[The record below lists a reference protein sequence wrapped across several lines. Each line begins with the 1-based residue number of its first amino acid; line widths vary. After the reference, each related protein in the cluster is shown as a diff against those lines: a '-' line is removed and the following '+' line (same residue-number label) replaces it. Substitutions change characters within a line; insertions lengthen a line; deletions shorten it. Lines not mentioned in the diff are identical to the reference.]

1 MNLFFSNFSQ
11 TDNEIV
17 VNEND
22 SRHILKSYRKG
33 IGDILNFT
41 NGNGLLAECKII
53 EKGKKI
59 KVKIVKISKS
69 KANKVSIHIAIS
81 PLKNPSRFEWFVEKA
96 TEIGIKEI
104 TPIITKYSEKK
115 KVNHERLERI
125 SISSLKQS
133 NQLFK
138 PKINSTE
145 KFSDFIKNNSDQ
157 KIMANLKTKN
167 ILAKESI
174 NSNQICLVIG
184 PEGGFSDDEIQ
195 EAKNNKITE
204 ISFGENRLRSETAAI
219 YGLSI
224 LKYLTS

>member
-1 MNLFFSNFSQ
+1 MNLFFSNFSE
-11 TDNEIV
+11 TDIEIL

-22 SRHILKSYRKG
+22 SRHIIKSYRRD

-41 NGNGLLAECKII
+41 NGNGLLAECKIV

-59 KVKIVKISKS
+59 KVKIVKLL
-69 KANKVSIHIAIS
+69 NKKPDKGSIHIAIS
-81 PLKNPSRFEWFVEKA
+81 PLKNPSRFEWLVEKA

-125 SISSLKQS
+125 TISSLKQS

-138 PKINSTE
+138 PKINNTE
-145 KFSDFIKNNSDQ
+145 KFSDFLKNNSDQ
-157 KIMANLKTKN
+157 KIMANLKTRN
-167 ILAKESI
+167 ILKKESI
-174 NSNQICLVIG
+174 NSNKICLIIG
-184 PEGGFSDDEIQ
+184 PEGGFSEDEIQ
-195 EAKNNKITE
+195 LAKDNEITE
-204 ISFGENRLRSETAAI
+204 ISFGKNRLRSETAAI

-224 LKYLTS
+224 LRSITS

>member
-11 TDNEIV
+11 KDNEII

-22 SRHILKSYRKG
+22 SRHIIKSFRRD
-33 IGDILNFT
+33 IGDTLNFT

-59 KVKIVKISKS
+59 KVKIVKISKN
-69 KANKVSIHIAIS
+69 KPNKVSIHVAIS

-145 KFSDFIKNNSDQ
+145 KFSDFIKNNRDQ

-224 LKYLTS
+224 LKSLTS

>member
-33 IGDILNFT
+33 IGDMLNFT

-59 KVKIVKISKS
+59 KVKIVKISKN
-69 KANKVSIHIAIS
+69 KPNKVSIHVAIS

-138 PKINSTE
+138 PTINSTE

-174 NSNQICLVIG
+174 KSNQICLVIG

-224 LKYLTS
+224 LKSLTS

>member
-11 TDNEIV
+11 KDNEII

-22 SRHILKSYRKG
+22 SRHIIKSFRRD

-59 KVKIVKISKS
+59 KVKIVKISKN
-69 KANKVSIHIAIS
+69 KPNKVSIHVAIS

-138 PKINSTE
+138 PKINSIE

-167 ILAKESI
+167 ILTKESI

-224 LKYLTS
+224 LKSLTS

>member
-1 MNLFFSNFSQ
+1 MNLFFSNFSE
-11 TDNEIV
+11 TDNEII

-22 SRHILKSYRKG
+22 SRHITKSFRKDK
-33 IGDILNFT
+33 GDILNFT
-41 NGNGLLAECKII
+41 NGRGLLAESKIV
-53 EKGKKI
+53 EKGKRI
-59 KVKIVKISKS
+59 KVKIVKLSK
-69 KANKVSIHIAIS
+69 KKPDKVSIHIAIS

-96 TEIGIKEI
+96 TEIGVKEI

-115 KVNHERLERI
+115 KVNHERLDRI

-133 NQLFK
+133 NQVFK
-138 PKINSTE
+138 PKINKIE
-145 KFSDFIKNNSDQ
+145 NFSDFLNNNSEL

-167 ILAKESI
+167 VLKKESI
-174 NSNQICLVIG
+174 KSNKVCLIIG

-195 EAKNNKITE
+195 KAKNNKIIE

-224 LKYLTS
+224 LRSLIN

>member
-1 MNLFFSNFSQ
+1 MNLFYSNFSQ
-11 TDNEIV
+11 TDDEII

-33 IGDILNFT
+33 IGDVLTFT
-41 NGNGLLAECKII
+41 NGNGLLAECEII

-59 KVKIVKISKS
+59 KVKIVKISKN
-69 KANKVSIHIAIS
+69 KPNKVSIHVAIS

-138 PKINSTE
+138 PTINSTE

-174 NSNQICLVIG
+174 KSNQICLVIG

-224 LKYLTS
+224 LKSLTS

>member
-1 MNLFFSNFSQ
+1 MNLFYSNFSQ
-11 TDNEIV
+11 TDDEIV

-59 KVKIVKISKS
+59 KVKIVKISKN
-69 KANKVSIHIAIS
+69 KTNKVSIHVAIS

-138 PKINSTE
+138 PTINNTE

-174 NSNQICLVIG
+174 KSNQICLVIG

-224 LKYLTS
+224 LKSLTS

>member
-1 MNLFFSNFSQ
+1 MNLFFSTFSQ
-11 TDNEIV
+11 TDNEII

-33 IGDILNFT
+33 IGDVLNFT

-59 KVKIVKISKS
+59 KVKIVKLLNK
-69 KANKVSIHIAIS
+69 KPDKVSIHIAIS

-125 SISSLKQS
+125 TISSLKQS

-138 PKINSTE
+138 PKINNTE
-145 KFSDFIKNNSDQ
+145 KFSDFLKNNSDQ

-167 ILAKESI
+167 ILKKESI
-174 NSNQICLVIG
+174 NSNKICLIIG
-184 PEGGFSDDEIQ
+184 PEGGFSEDEIQ
-195 EAKNNKITE
+195 LAKDNKITE
-204 ISFGENRLRSETAAI
+204 ISFGKNRLRSETAAI

-224 LKYLTS
+224 LRSITS

>member
-11 TDNEIV
+11 KDNEII

-22 SRHILKSYRKG
+22 SRHILKSFRKG

-41 NGNGLLAECKII
+41 NGNGLLAECEII

-69 KANKVSIHIAIS
+69 KPNKVSIHIAIS

-96 TEIGIKEI
+96 TEIGITEI

-138 PKINSTE
+138 PKINSIE
-145 KFSDFIKNNSDQ
+145 KFSDFIKNNIDQ

-174 NSNQICLVIG
+174 NSNKICLVIG

-224 LKYLTS
+224 LKSLTS

>member
-1 MNLFFSNFSQ
+1 M
-11 TDNEIV
+11 
-17 VNEND
+17 
-22 SRHILKSYRKG
+22 
-33 IGDILNFT
+33 
-41 NGNGLLAECKII
+41 
-53 EKGKKI
+53 
-59 KVKIVKISKS
+59 
-69 KANKVSIHIAIS
+69 SIHIAIS

-224 LKYLTS
+224 LKSLTS

>member
-59 KVKIVKISKS
+59 KVKIVKISKR
-69 KANKVSIHIAIS
+69 KPNKVSIHIAIS

-138 PKINSTE
+138 PTINSTE

-224 LKYLTS
+224 LKSLTS

>member
-33 IGDILNFT
+33 IGDMLNFT

-59 KVKIVKISKS
+59 KVKIVKISKN
-69 KANKVSIHIAIS
+69 KPNKVSIHIAIS

-138 PKINSTE
+138 PTINSTE

-174 NSNQICLVIG
+174 KSNQICLVIG

-224 LKYLTS
+224 LKSLTS

>member
-1 MNLFFSNFSQ
+1 MNLFFSNFSE
-11 TDNEIV
+11 TDIEIL

-22 SRHILKSYRKG
+22 SRHIIKSYRRD

-59 KVKIVKISKS
+59 KVKIVKLSK
-69 KANKVSIHIAIS
+69 KKPIKVSIHIAIS
-81 PLKNPSRFEWFVEKA
+81 PLKNPSRFEWLVEKA
-96 TEIGIKEI
+96 TEIGVKEI

-138 PKINSTE
+138 PSINNTE
-145 KFSDFIKNNSDQ
+145 KFSNFLKNNSDQ

-167 ILAKESI
+167 IL
-174 NSNQICLVIG
+174 
-184 PEGGFSDDEIQ
+184 
-195 EAKNNKITE
+195 KN
-204 ISFGENRLRSETAAI
+204 
-219 YGLSI
+219 
-224 LKYLTS
+224 

>member
-22 SRHILKSYRKG
+22 SRHILKSYRKS

-59 KVKIVKISKS
+59 KVKIVKISKN
-69 KANKVSIHIAIS
+69 KPNKVSIHVAIS

-224 LKYLTS
+224 LKSLTS

>member
-22 SRHILKSYRKG
+22 SRHILKSYRKS
-33 IGDILNFT
+33 IGDILNFS

-59 KVKIVKISKS
+59 KVKIVKLSKR
-69 KANKVSIHIAIS
+69 KPNKVSIHIAIS
-81 PLKNPSRFEWFVEKA
+81 PLKNPSRLEWFVEKA

-224 LKYLTS
+224 LKSLTS

>member
-1 MNLFFSNFSQ
+1 MNLFYSNFSQ
-11 TDNEIV
+11 TDDEII

-33 IGDILNFT
+33 IGDVLNFT

-59 KVKIVKISKS
+59 KVKIVKISKN
-69 KANKVSIHIAIS
+69 KPNKVSIHVAIS

-138 PKINSTE
+138 PTINSTE

-157 KIMANLKTKN
+157 IIMANLKTKN
-167 ILAKESI
+167 ILTKESI
-174 NSNQICLVIG
+174 NSKQICLVIG

-224 LKYLTS
+224 LKSLTS

>member
-11 TDNEIV
+11 KDNEII

-22 SRHILKSYRKG
+22 SRHILKSFRKG

-41 NGNGLLAECKII
+41 NGNGLLAECEII

-69 KANKVSIHIAIS
+69 KPNKVSIHIAIS

-96 TEIGIKEI
+96 TEIGITEI

-145 KFSDFIKNNSDQ
+145 KFSDFIKNNIDQ

-174 NSNQICLVIG
+174 NSNKICLVIG

-224 LKYLTS
+224 LKSLTS

>member
-1 MNLFFSNFSQ
+1 MNLFYSNFSQ
-11 TDNEIV
+11 TDDEII

-33 IGDILNFT
+33 IGDVLNFT

-59 KVKIVKISKS
+59 KVKIVKISKI
-69 KANKVSIHIAIS
+69 KPNKVSIHIAIS

-204 ISFGENRLRSETAAI
+204 ISFGKNRLRSETAAI

-224 LKYLTS
+224 LKSLTS

>member
-11 TDNEIV
+11 TDNEII

-22 SRHILKSYRKG
+22 SRHILKSFRRG
-33 IGDILNFT
+33 VGDILNFT
-41 NGNGLLAECKII
+41 NGTGLLAKCKII

-59 KVKIVKISKS
+59 KVKIIKLSKN
-69 KANKVSIHIAIS
+69 KPNKVSIHIAIS

-138 PKINSTE
+138 PKINNTE
-145 KFSDFIKNNSDQ
+145 KFSDFLKNNGDQ
-157 KIMANLKTKN
+157 KIMANLKTKD
-167 ILAKESI
+167 ILKKESI
-174 NSNQICLVIG
+174 NSNQICLIIG

-195 EAKNNKITE
+195 EAKKNKITE
-204 ISFGENRLRSETAAI
+204 ISFGKNRLRSETAAI

-224 LKYLTS
+224 LRSITS

>member
-11 TDNEIV
+11 KDNEII

-22 SRHILKSYRKG
+22 SRHIIKSFRRD
-33 IGDILNFT
+33 IGDTLNFT

-59 KVKIVKISKS
+59 KVKIVKISKN
-69 KANKVSIHIAIS
+69 KPNKVSIHVAIS

-219 YGLSI
+219 YGVSI
-224 LKYLTS
+224 LKSLTS